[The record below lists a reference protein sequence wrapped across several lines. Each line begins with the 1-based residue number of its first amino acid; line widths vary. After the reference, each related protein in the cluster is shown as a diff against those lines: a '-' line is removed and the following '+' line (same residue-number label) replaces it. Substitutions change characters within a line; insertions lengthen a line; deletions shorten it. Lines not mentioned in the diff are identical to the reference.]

1 MQTHTHRQTHTRTPI
16 HSICR
21 SHCGILCLSTA
32 FALLPLTQPTLTPST
47 SPQLPLP
54 LSLSLLFPFPAPSIP
69 PFLSEL
75 CGSKVAAHLT
85 SLPAF
90 ILPSL
95 SLSLPLSWLPFLSL
109 QLVVS
114 CCAWQAALEI
124 YIKHMCSAFPSAPC
138 SLRYPSWLGLH
149 VCKLPLGR
157 IKLYAACVLAV
168 VHQRL
173 GLLFQPVGP
182 AFPLFFSSS
191 CSVLFVP
198 LVLEVS
204 VRTCSRCYIF
214 R

>member
-1 MQTHTHRQTHTRTPI
+1 MLINRI
-16 HSICR
+16 CSAAFNAANSDSIYV
-21 SHCGILCLSTA
+21 STA
-32 FALLPLTQPTLTPST
+32 PSST
-47 SPQLPLP
+47 
-54 LSLSLLFPFPAPSIP
+54 LSLLLPFPAPSTP

-75 CGSKVAAHLT
+75 CGSKEAAHLT

-124 YIKHMCSAFPSAPC
+124 YIKHMCSAFPSALC
-138 SLRYPSWLGLH
+138 SPLPPSWLGLH

-182 AFPLFFSSS
+182 VLPPFLPPLFLFFLLCLVRAS
-191 CSVLFVP
+191 CS
-198 LVLEVS
+198 
-204 VRTCSRCYIF
+204 
-214 R
+214 